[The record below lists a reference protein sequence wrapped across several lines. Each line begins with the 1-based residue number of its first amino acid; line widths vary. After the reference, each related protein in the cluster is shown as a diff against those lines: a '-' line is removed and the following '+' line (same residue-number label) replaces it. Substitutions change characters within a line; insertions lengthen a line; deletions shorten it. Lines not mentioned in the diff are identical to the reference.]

1 MQIFEFIMLA
11 CFGLSWPISVYKSIK
26 SKSTQGKSIVFIIAI
41 IIGYISGIIGKIVN
55 NQLTYVLIIYC
66 FNLIVVSVDLVL
78 FFINYQNEKKNLE
91 KNDREN
97 IRLQIE
103 LVYPEENIYVSVM
116 YSEITHFYK
125 F

>member
-26 SKSTQGKSIVFIIAI
+26 SKSTQGKSLVFIIAI
-41 IIGYISGIIGKIVN
+41 IVGYIAGIIGKIVN

-78 FFINYQNEKKNLE
+78 FFINRKREKE
-91 KNDREN
+91 
-97 IRLQIE
+97 
-103 LVYPEENIYVSVM
+103 V
-116 YSEITHFYK
+116 
-125 F
+125 

>member
-26 SKSTQGKSIVFIIAI
+26 SKSTQGISVVFIIAI

-55 NQLTYVLIIYC
+55 NQLTYVMIIYC

-78 FFINYQNEKKNLE
+78 FFINRKNEKEIKLWKN
-91 KNDREN
+91 
-97 IRLQIE
+97 
-103 LVYPEENIYVSVM
+103 M
-116 YSEITHFYK
+116 
-125 F
+125 

>member
-55 NQLTYVLIIYC
+55 HQLTYVLIIYC

-78 FFINYQNEKKNLE
+78 FFINRKNEKKILE
-91 KNDREN
+91 R
-97 IRLQIE
+97 
-103 LVYPEENIYVSVM
+103 EENKV
-116 YSEITHFYK
+116 
-125 F
+125 

>member
-55 NQLTYVLIIYC
+55 HQLTYVLIIYC
-66 FNLIVVSVDLVL
+66 FNLIVVSFDLVL
-78 FFINYQNEKKNLE
+78 FFINRKNEKKILE
-91 KNDREN
+91 KGG
-97 IRLQIE
+97 IQ
-103 LVYPEENIYVSVM
+103 
-116 YSEITHFYK
+116 
-125 F
+125 

>member
-26 SKSTQGKSIVFIIAI
+26 SKSTQGKSIVFISAI

-55 NQLTYVLIIYC
+55 HQLTYVLIIYC

-78 FFINYQNEKKNLE
+78 FFINRKNEKKILE
-91 KNDREN
+91 MGG
-97 IRLQIE
+97 IQ
-103 LVYPEENIYVSVM
+103 
-116 YSEITHFYK
+116 
-125 F
+125 

>member
-26 SKSTQGKSIVFIIAI
+26 SKTTQGKSVVFIVAI

-55 NQLTYVLIIYC
+55 DQLTYVLIIYC

-78 FFINYQNEKKNLE
+78 FFINRKREKE
-91 KNDREN
+91 
-97 IRLQIE
+97 
-103 LVYPEENIYVSVM
+103 V
-116 YSEITHFYK
+116 
-125 F
+125 

>member
-26 SKSTQGKSIVFIIAI
+26 SKSTQGKSVVFIIAI

-55 NQLTYVLIIYC
+55 EQVTYVLIIYC

-78 FFINYQNEKKNLE
+78 FFINRKREKE
-91 KNDREN
+91 
-97 IRLQIE
+97 
-103 LVYPEENIYVSVM
+103 V
-116 YSEITHFYK
+116 
-125 F
+125 

>member
-55 NQLTYVLIIYC
+55 HKLTYVLIIYC
-66 FNLIVVSVDLVL
+66 FNLIVVSVDLAL
-78 FFINYQNEKKNLE
+78 FFINRKNEKKILE
-91 KNDREN
+91 KGG
-97 IRLQIE
+97 IQ
-103 LVYPEENIYVSVM
+103 
-116 YSEITHFYK
+116 
-125 F
+125 

>member
-26 SKSTQGKSIVFIIAI
+26 SKSTQGKSIVFVIAI

-66 FNLIVVSVDLVL
+66 FNLIVVSVDLAL
-78 FFINYQNEKKNLE
+78 FFINRKKEKKNFE
-91 KNDREN
+91 TGGK
-97 IRLQIE
+97 Q
-103 LVYPEENIYVSVM
+103 
-116 YSEITHFYK
+116 
-125 F
+125 